1 MNKLTKLLEVFQTS
15 CNQNFAQEQT
25 NFTNATDSNY
35 IGTEYASAALGAEI
49 DTVNFLFSPSTWDYQ
64 PKRKQ
69 KVKSICV
76 FNLSTFKTLKP

>member
-35 IGTEYASAALGAEI
+35 IGTESASAALGAEI
-49 DTVNFLFSPSTWDYQ
+49 DTVNFLFSTSTWDYQ
-64 PKRKQ
+64 STRKQ

-76 FNLSTFKTLKP
+76 SNLSTFKTLKP